1 MYYLKTEQSFD
12 ASHFLKGY
20 EGVCKNL
27 HGHRWRV
34 IIKVQ
39 SVSLHTDQQVRGM
52 IVDFTQLKKDLKEV
66 TDYFD
71 HSLIVE
77 KNTMKGSTVQ
87 AMQEE
92 GFRLAEVEF
101 RPTAE
106 NFSRYFYDKLTDRG
120 YQVKSAA
127 VYETPTNCAS
137 YEEETDG
144 TV

>member
-12 ASHFLKGY
+12 AAHFLKGY